1 MEKNFL
7 ELSEQELIKIADEIE
22 NNDKNSLFDV
32 EYSDGILNIE
42 IFKTGAQYVVNKQL
56 VYDVL
61 LENRSA
67 LVMIST
73 NGKHSFVNR
82 ILTNKLC
89 DSGIVQS
96 NIPYKQ
102 LIADDAM
109 PMCRSYSAGK
119 NSW

>member
-1 MEKNFL
+1 MAYKPGE
-7 ELSEQELIKIADEIE
+7 SVIVTRD
-22 NNDKNSLFDV
+22 DV
-32 EYSDGILNIE
+32 NHVGTVLD
-42 IFKTGAQYVVNKQL
+42 QYVVNKQL

-89 DSGIVQS
+89 DSGMVQS

>member
-1 MEKNFL
+1 MAYKPGE
-7 ELSEQELIKIADEIE
+7 SVIVTQD
-22 NNDKNSLFDV
+22 DV
-32 EYSDGILNIE
+32 NHVGTVLD
-42 IFKTGAQYVVNKQL
+42 QYVVNKQI

-61 LENRSA
+61 LEKRSA
-67 LVMIST
+67 IVMITT
-73 NGKHSFVNR
+73 NGKHTFINR

-89 DSGIVQS
+89 DSGIVRS

-102 LIADDAM
+102 LLADDAL

>member
-1 MEKNFL
+1 MAYKPGE
-7 ELSEQELIKIADEIE
+7 SVIVTQD
-22 NNDKNSLFDV
+22 DV
-32 EYSDGILNIE
+32 NHVGTVLD
-42 IFKTGAQYVVNKQL
+42 QYVVNKQL

-89 DSGIVQS
+89 DTDIVQS

-102 LIADDAM
+102 LIADDAI

>member
-1 MEKNFL
+1 MAYKPGE
-7 ELSEQELIKIADEIE
+7 SVIVTQ
-22 NNDKNSLFDV
+22 
-32 EYSDGILNIE
+32 DGVNHVGTVLD
-42 IFKTGAQYVVNKQL
+42 QYVVNKQL

-89 DSGIVQS
+89 DTDIVQS
-96 NIPYKQ
+96 NIPDKQ

>member
-1 MEKNFL
+1 MAYKPGE
-7 ELSEQELIKIADEIE
+7 SVIVTQ
-22 NNDKNSLFDV
+22 
-32 EYSDGILNIE
+32 DGVNRVGTVLD
-42 IFKTGAQYVVNKQL
+42 QYVVNKEL

-89 DSGIVQS
+89 DTNIVQS

-109 PMCRSYSAGK
+109 PICRSYSAGK

>member
-1 MEKNFL
+1 MTF
-7 ELSEQELIKIADEIE
+7 KIGETVIVTQDDVNRVGVIL
-22 NNDKNSLFDV
+22 DKFISAKRV
-32 EYSDGILNIE
+32 
-42 IFKTGAQYVVNKQL
+42 

-67 LVMIST
+67 LVMINT

-89 DSGIVQS
+89 DSGMVQS

>member
-1 MEKNFL
+1 MAYKSGE
-7 ELSEQELIKIADEIE
+7 SVIVTQ
-22 NNDKNSLFDV
+22 
-32 EYSDGILNIE
+32 DGVNHVGTILD
-42 IFKTGAQYVVNKQL
+42 QYVVNKQL

-89 DSGIVQS
+89 DTDIVQS

>member
-1 MEKNFL
+1 MAYKSGE
-7 ELSEQELIKIADEIE
+7 SVIVTQ
-22 NNDKNSLFDV
+22 
-32 EYSDGILNIE
+32 DGVNHVGTILD
-42 IFKTGAQYVVNKQL
+42 QYVVNKQL

-67 LVMIST
+67 LVMINT

-89 DSGIVQS
+89 DTDIVQS

>member
-1 MEKNFL
+1 MAYKPGE
-7 ELSEQELIKIADEIE
+7 SVIVTQD
-22 NNDKNSLFDV
+22 DV
-32 EYSDGILNIE
+32 NHVGTVLD
-42 IFKTGAQYVVNKQL
+42 QYVVNKQL

-89 DSGIVQS
+89 DSGMVQS

>member
-1 MEKNFL
+1 MAYKPGE
-7 ELSEQELIKIADEIE
+7 SVIVTQD
-22 NNDKNSLFDV
+22 DV
-32 EYSDGILNIE
+32 NHVGTVLD
-42 IFKTGAQYVVNKQL
+42 QYVVNKQL

-67 LVMIST
+67 LVMINT

-89 DSGIVQS
+89 DSGMVQS

>member
-1 MEKNFL
+1 MAYKPGE
-7 ELSEQELIKIADEIE
+7 SVIVTQ
-22 NNDKNSLFDV
+22 
-32 EYSDGILNIE
+32 DGVNRVGTVLD
-42 IFKTGAQYVVNKQL
+42 QYVVNKQL

-89 DSGIVQS
+89 DTNIVQS

-109 PMCRSYSAGK
+109 PICRSYSAGK

>member
-1 MEKNFL
+1 MAYKPE
-7 ELSEQELIKIADEIE
+7 ESVIVTQ
-22 NNDKNSLFDV
+22 
-32 EYSDGILNIE
+32 DGVNRVGTVLD
-42 IFKTGAQYVVNKQL
+42 QYVVNKQL

-89 DSGIVQS
+89 DTNIVQS

-109 PMCRSYSAGK
+109 PICRSYSAGK

>member
-1 MEKNFL
+1 MAYKSGE
-7 ELSEQELIKIADEIE
+7 SVIVTQ
-22 NNDKNSLFDV
+22 
-32 EYSDGILNIE
+32 DGVNHVGTILD
-42 IFKTGAQYVVNKQL
+42 QYVVNKQL

-67 LVMIST
+67 LVMIKT

-82 ILTNKLC
+82 ILTNQLC
-89 DSGIVQS
+89 DSGMVQS

>member
-1 MEKNFL
+1 MAYKPGE
-7 ELSEQELIKIADEIE
+7 SVIVTQD
-22 NNDKNSLFDV
+22 DV
-32 EYSDGILNIE
+32 NHVGTVLD
-42 IFKTGAQYVVNKQL
+42 QYVVNKQL

-67 LVMIST
+67 LVMINT

-89 DSGIVQS
+89 DTDIVQS

>member
-1 MEKNFL
+1 MAYKPGE
-7 ELSEQELIKIADEIE
+7 SVIVTQD
-22 NNDKNSLFDV
+22 DV
-32 EYSDGILNIE
+32 NHVGTVLD
-42 IFKTGAQYVVNKQL
+42 QYVVNKQL

>member
-1 MEKNFL
+1 MAYKPGE
-7 ELSEQELIKIADEIE
+7 SVIVTQ
-22 NNDKNSLFDV
+22 
-32 EYSDGILNIE
+32 DGVNRVGTILD
-42 IFKTGAQYVVNKQL
+42 QYVVNKQL

-89 DSGIVQS
+89 DTNIVQS

-109 PMCRSYSAGK
+109 PICRSYSAGK

>member
-1 MEKNFL
+1 MAYKSGE
-7 ELSEQELIKIADEIE
+7 SVIVTQD
-22 NNDKNSLFDV
+22 DV
-32 EYSDGILNIE
+32 NHVGTVLD
-42 IFKTGAQYVVNKQL
+42 QYVVNKQL

>member
-1 MEKNFL
+1 MAYKSGE
-7 ELSEQELIKIADEIE
+7 SVIVTQ
-22 NNDKNSLFDV
+22 
-32 EYSDGILNIE
+32 DGVNHVGTVLD
-42 IFKTGAQYVVNKQL
+42 QYVVNKQL

-89 DSGIVQS
+89 DTDIVQS

>member
-1 MEKNFL
+1 MAYKPGE
-7 ELSEQELIKIADEIE
+7 SVIVTQD
-22 NNDKNSLFDV
+22 DV
-32 EYSDGILNIE
+32 NHVGTVLD
-42 IFKTGAQYVVNKQL
+42 QYVVNKQL

-89 DSGIVQS
+89 NSGMVQS

-102 LIADDAM
+102 LIADDAI

>member
-1 MEKNFL
+1 MAYKPGE
-7 ELSEQELIKIADEIE
+7 SVIVTQ
-22 NNDKNSLFDV
+22 
-32 EYSDGILNIE
+32 DGVNHGGTVLD
-42 IFKTGAQYVVNKQL
+42 QYVVNKQL

-89 DSGIVQS
+89 DTDIVQS

>member
-1 MEKNFL
+1 MAYKSGE
-7 ELSEQELIKIADEIE
+7 SVIVTQD
-22 NNDKNSLFDV
+22 DV
-32 EYSDGILNIE
+32 NHVGTVLD
-42 IFKTGAQYVVNKQL
+42 QYVVNKQL

-89 DSGIVQS
+89 DTDIVQS

>member
-1 MEKNFL
+1 MAYKPGE
-7 ELSEQELIKIADEIE
+7 SVIVTQ
-22 NNDKNSLFDV
+22 
-32 EYSDGILNIE
+32 DGVNHVGTVLD
-42 IFKTGAQYVVNKQL
+42 QYVVNKQL

-89 DSGIVQS
+89 DTDIVQS

>member
-1 MEKNFL
+1 MAYKPGE
-7 ELSEQELIKIADEIE
+7 SVIVTQ
-22 NNDKNSLFDV
+22 
-32 EYSDGILNIE
+32 DGVNHVGTVLD
-42 IFKTGAQYVVNKQL
+42 QYVVNKQL

-73 NGKHSFVNR
+73 HGNHSFVNR

-89 DSGIVQS
+89 DTDIVQS

>member
-1 MEKNFL
+1 MAYKPGE
-7 ELSEQELIKIADEIE
+7 SVIVTQ
-22 NNDKNSLFDV
+22 DV
-32 EYSDGILNIE
+32 VNHVGTVLD
-42 IFKTGAQYVVNKQL
+42 QYVVNKQL

>member
-1 MEKNFL
+1 MAYKPGE
-7 ELSEQELIKIADEIE
+7 SVIVTQD
-22 NNDKNSLFDV
+22 DV
-32 EYSDGILNIE
+32 NHVGTVLD
-42 IFKTGAQYVVNKQL
+42 QYVVNKQL

-89 DSGIVQS
+89 DTDIVQS

>member
-1 MEKNFL
+1 MAYKPGE
-7 ELSEQELIKIADEIE
+7 SVIVTQ
-22 NNDKNSLFDV
+22 
-32 EYSDGILNIE
+32 DGVNHVGTVLD
-42 IFKTGAQYVVNKQL
+42 QYVVNKQL

-89 DSGIVQS
+89 DTDIVQS

-119 NSW
+119 N